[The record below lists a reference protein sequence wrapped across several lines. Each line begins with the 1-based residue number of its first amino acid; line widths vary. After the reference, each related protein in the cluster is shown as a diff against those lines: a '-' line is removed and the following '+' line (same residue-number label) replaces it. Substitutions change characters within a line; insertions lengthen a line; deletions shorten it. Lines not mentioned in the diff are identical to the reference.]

1 MDWKKFWAPMRP
13 KRTKEQKRTLT
24 WPQYFA
30 ACGILPCCLFA
41 KEIGNF
47 WACAGLFGVWCLIV
61 YFVYLVYLYNKK

>member
-13 KRTKEQKRTLT
+13 KRTKEQKWTLT

-47 WACAGLFGVWCLIV
+47 WACAGLFGV
-61 YFVYLVYLYNKK
+61 